1 MTGGSVVPET
11 IAVEEEDF
19 RARMINGLARAQT
32 RVGAKALAY
41 VMDLT
46 TKQLR
51 NLFAG
56 GTTHPKRLW
65 DVLAVEPTV
74 LDDIAAAYGKRLVS
88 NEEATAGMM
97 GTVPV
102 AALLAKLARAECP
115 TSPGGTAKVYSELLD
130 MEADVRAV
138 HALTGDLIAQ
148 INDIRGVPRV
158 VASNSRT

>member
-1 MTGGSVVPET
+1 MTGGNVVPET
-11 IAVEEEDF
+11 TTIGEEDF
-19 RARMINGLARAQT
+19 RAKMVNGLARAQT

-65 DVLAVEPTV
+65 DALAVDPTV
-74 LDDIAAAYGKRLVS
+74 LDDIAEAYGKRLVS
-88 NEEATAGMM
+88 KEEAAGAVM